1 MKKENKYQGYPPE
14 ILDKLHKVQLEILE
28 DFIRVCNKYGL
39 RYFAIYGT
47 AIGAVRH
54 EGFIPWDDD
63 IDVGMLRR
71 DYDRFFE
78 VFEKELGDKYNLLTP
93 EIDPRYACTVTHI
106 QRKGTRFVSE
116 MSKDLKCEQC
126 IFMDIFPFDYVAPGK
141 KAQKKQARRTTFW
154 GKLLFLSGTGNP
166 IIPYGGIMGAVM
178 HAACMLIHLV
188 LKLFRVSPASIYRK
202 YKAAA
207 TEYNNRK
214 ERSGYVTS
222 FEYTGCIKDKVRRSA
237 LFPVRE
243 VPFENMMIA
252 IPNNNDEFLTK
263 VYGDYMQLPPEDK
276 RVNHMPIEIDF
287 GDVFENQT
295 EKTDEQ
301 TADK

>member
-1 MKKENKYQGYPPE
+1 
-14 ILDKLHKVQLEILE
+14 
-28 DFIRVCNKYGL
+28 
-39 RYFAIYGT
+39 
-47 AIGAVRH
+47 
-54 EGFIPWDDD
+54 
-63 IDVGMLRR
+63 
-71 DYDRFFE
+71 
-78 VFEKELGDKYNLLTP
+78 
-93 EIDPRYACTVTHI
+93 
-106 QRKGTRFVSE
+106 
-116 MSKDLKCEQC
+116 
-126 IFMDIFPFDYVAPGK
+126 
-141 KAQKKQARRTTFW
+141 
-154 GKLLFLSGTGNP
+154 
-166 IIPYGGIMGAVM
+166 MGAVM

-222 FEYTGCIKDKVRRSA
+222 FEYTGCIKDKVRRSG

-295 EKTDEQ
+295 ENSDEQ
-301 TADK
+301 AADE